1 MEFQDSKM
9 VWKFMLD
16 SYMKSCFRKAHK
28 KSIANHIG
36 QIDLQLVWP

>member
-1 MEFQDSKM
+1 
-9 VWKFMLD
+9 MLD

-36 QIDLQLVWP
+36 QIDLQLV